1 MLIDIILKSFVKK
14 SEFFLLDSQN
24 LIQKLYQSFF
34 PSDCKIYSCDFSS
47 LYTSINLD
55 DALNVITEFIAKNFN
70 SLEIDIFGF
79 HTLLKL
85 IFNLNYFSFNDNYFK
100 QIFGIAMGN
109 KAAPSIANI
118 YLIIKEENFLI
129 IHRPFILAYYRFI
142 DDIFIIVKYGFNI
155 KLLEFHF
162 GYLKLNIIGGKT
174 VNFLDL
180 VINLNS
186 FTNKLKFNLYI
197 KPTFTFSYV
206 LPESNHPSF
215 VFKNIPKGV
224 FFRIRRICSDL
235 SDYLFHAYTFSLQ
248 FFKKNYNRDHVLKC
262 LRMVS
267 ELDREQILPY
277 KMKSNSFD
285 YFENIFLNYP
295 SVSTI

>member
-1 MLIDIILKSFVKK
+1 MLV
-14 SEFFLLDSQN
+14 
-24 LIQKLYQSFF
+24 
-34 PSDCKIYSCDFSS
+34 
-47 LYTSINLD
+47 
-55 DALNVITEFIAKNFN
+55 V
-70 SLEIDIFGF
+70 
-79 HTLLKL
+79 
-85 IFNLNYFSFNDNYFK
+85 FSFT
-100 QIFGIAMGN
+100 
-109 KAAPSIANI
+109 S
-118 YLIIKEENFLI
+118 
-129 IHRPFILAYYRFI
+129 
-142 DDIFIIVKYGFNI
+142 
-155 KLLEFHF
+155 
-162 GYLKLNIIGGKT
+162 T
-174 VNFLDL
+174 C
-180 VINLNS
+180 
-186 FTNKLKFNLYI
+186 KFNLYI

-285 YFENIFLNYP
+285 YFENIFFKLP
-295 SVSTI
+295 FMFQLFKRRQIFSKL